1 MANIIRLQKRKQR
14 ARVAA
19 GLPADL
25 ADHSMDAK
33 YQDNAEMD
41 VHGEGGLAD
50 ATDQENLYFVYLRE
64 LDKSSKP
71 CASLLTMSVCSINT
85 RVTFR
90 VLSNKGNCALR
101 QCILS

>member
-25 ADHSMDAK
+25 TDHSMDAK
-33 YQDNAEMD
+33 YQDNADMD
-41 VHGEGGLAD
+41 VHGEAGLAD

-64 LDKSSKP
+64 LDKPFKRSLD
-71 CASLLTMSVCSINT
+71 LLTICLYTV
-85 RVTFR
+85 
-90 VLSNKGNCALR
+90 
-101 QCILS
+101 